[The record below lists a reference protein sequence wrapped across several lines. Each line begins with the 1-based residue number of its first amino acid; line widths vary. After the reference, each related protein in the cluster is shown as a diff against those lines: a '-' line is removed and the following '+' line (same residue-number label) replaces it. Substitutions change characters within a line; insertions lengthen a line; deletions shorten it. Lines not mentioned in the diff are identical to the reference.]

1 MPYRSHV
8 QQLLPLDTLLGDE
21 EFVLREVSDGTS
33 EPRSLSES
41 KYEDPLERD
50 ETLEAGEMVVRAKR
64 EESWSRAAVL
74 YCESTICR
82 V

>member
-1 MPYRSHV
+1 
-8 QQLLPLDTLLGDE
+8 
-21 EFVLREVSDGTS
+21 VSEGTS
-33 EPRSLSES
+33 EPRSESLS
-41 KYEDPLERD
+41 KYDDPELERE

-74 YCESTICR
+74 YCESTIWR